1 MDHLAQTWNIYRP
14 NQPLIERL
22 YAMQAGEDNAD
33 GFVGALLEYGNRRG
47 VCGDLWKHYIAD
59 WLACD
64 QNAYAAACERQD
76 PTPFMR
82 RLAEAEAPA
91 LYNLFH
97 ADLSQCKAIPR
108 AIAQSLTHATCQSVC
123 DAPSAQ
129 IRELCAQL
137 DAAPDPIAFLDTIQA
152 YYKQHGVGDLGIYTA
167 FHIQKPDPTRPLALC
182 PIAQPDVRKFD
193 QIVGYELQKR
203 QVADNTLAFLAGKPA
218 NNVLLYG
225 DGGTGKSTTVKALL
239 GEYAPQGLRIVEIY
253 KHQFALIGE
262 VIRLL
267 RTRNYKFLLYFD
279 DLSFE
284 EFETEY
290 KYFKA
295 IIDGG
300 LERRPDNMLIYA
312 TSNRRHLIREKFSD
326 KNDMEF
332 TDDLHR
338 SDTLQEK
345 LSLAARFGL
354 SLFYPSPTQQEYL
367 HIVRELAARNRID
380 LPSDELDARA
390 LQWQMRNS
398 GKSGRSAQQF
408 IDSLQS
414 V

>member
-1 MDHLAQTWNIYRP
+1 M
-14 NQPLIERL
+14 
-22 YAMQAGEDNAD
+22 
-33 GFVGALLEYGNRRG
+33 
-47 VCGDLWKHYIAD
+47 
-59 WLACD
+59 
-64 QNAYAAACERQD
+64 
-76 PTPFMR
+76 
-82 RLAEAEAPA
+82 
-91 LYNLFH
+91 
-97 ADLSQCKAIPR
+97 
-108 AIAQSLTHATCQSVC
+108 
-123 DAPSAQ
+123 
-129 IRELCAQL
+129 
-137 DAAPDPIAFLDTIQA
+137 
-152 YYKQHGVGDLGIYTA
+152 
-167 FHIQKPDPTRPLALC
+167 
-182 PIAQPDVRKFD
+182 
-193 QIVGYELQKR
+193 
-203 QVADNTLAFLAGKPA
+203 
-218 NNVLLYG
+218 
-225 DGGTGKSTTVKALL
+225 
-239 GEYAPQGLRIVEIY
+239 EIY

-367 HIVRELAARNRID
+367 HIVRELATRNRID